1 MVKEVAIQFLSRN
14 KVYLFQITQHL
25 QGITSLISLVVDWQ
39 DIEVGTTLR
48 IKNEQ
53 QTIDEDQTV
62 ITHHGLKVIIR
73 LILIVELIIRRML
86 DIPNSLVSQ
95 SLHCCNHTTLQV
107 LRHSIGILIALL
119 FQLLHQWRI
128 ANGSKSLTRNQ
139 KIKQSEIVAHGTLRG
154 LHQQTFYIKAEIS
167 TTLPLVGIHKKYHI
181 A

>member
-1 MVKEVAIQFLSRN
+1 MVEEVAIQFLSRD

-73 LILIVELIIRRML
+73 LILVVELIIRRML
-86 DIPNSLVSQ
+86 DIPDSLVSQ
-95 SLHCCNHTTLQV
+95 SFHSCNHTTLQV
-107 LRHSIGILIALL
+107 LRHGIGILIALL

-128 ANGSKSLTRNQ
+128 ANDSKSFTRNQ

-167 TTLPLVGIHKKYHI
+167 TTQHP
-181 A
+181 